1 MLRTYFSYARFAV
14 DEQQKRSNVY
24 LVNVVA
30 GGVDLLGDQAHHHFV
45 LDPVVG
51 EGVDPPPARGLYL
64 AGDVQVLED
73 DVAPLVLAAS
83 PLQVNLV
90 HSWPQGEWSVFVNC
104 IQNLEFDLAH
114 ITGVKI

>member
-1 MLRTYFSYARFAV
+1 MTNLKDT
-14 DEQQKRSNVY
+14 DLVY
-24 LVNVVA
+24 VVTWR
-30 GGVDLLGDQAHHHFV
+30 VDLLGDQAHHHLV
-45 LDPVVG
+45 LNSVVS
-51 EGVDPPPARGLYL
+51 EGVDPPPARGLNL

-73 DVAPLVLAAS
+73 DVAPLVLSAS